1 MNREKMNYQKSFVV
15 RQNEMRQ
22 EILKSAKDTEAWSK
36 LSQKQ
41 QKLIEIFL
49 FIQNRA
55 NRNKVLNSGKYEKSV
70 EYMDCY
76 NCHKSIYALENNSL
90 FQADYIEKIY
100 WSKIR
105 TVDFFETQYKKVN
118 SYEES
123 EKIILKHGF
132 PCVVHIASFDNGF
145 DCESINYKNA
155 PNNFTIWHSLLVLG
169 KNKKDDSL
177 VIWHKIGCGCDCNF
191 EINDWQ
197 SVYEGHVNHFRDIR
211 MMAIGVRPLGNRE
224 MQGLRGS

>member
-1 MNREKMNYQKSFVV
+1 MNRENMNYQKSFVV

-105 TVDFFETQYKKVN
+105 TVDFL
-118 SYEES
+118 ES
-123 EKIILKHGF
+123 K
-132 PCVVHIASFDNGF
+132 
-145 DCESINYKNA
+145 
-155 PNNFTIWHSLLVLG
+155 
-169 KNKKDDSL
+169 
-177 VIWHKIGCGCDCNF
+177 
-191 EINDWQ
+191 
-197 SVYEGHVNHFRDIR
+197 
-211 MMAIGVRPLGNRE
+211 
-224 MQGLRGS
+224 